1 VVDSGY
7 FRTLGIPLVAGRGFG
22 AADAAGAPH
31 AVLVSRAAARAYW
44 PDASPVGRRVRFPG
58 MDQHAGEWLTVVG
71 VVGDVRDAGLDAP
84 PAPTMYVH
92 MPQRPERLRDASTVV
107 LRASTP
113 PELLVAAVRT
123 RVRALDPNVPVEM
136 APLQSVVAGTV
147 SGRRFSAALIGSFAL
162 LAVGLAALG
171 IYGVLAFAV
180 AQRQRE
186 IGVRMALGAGRA
198 AVRGMVVR
206 DGMRAVLPGVVV
218 GLAGALAGARLLRG
232 MLYGV
237 SAADPLTFAL
247 VALALT
253 AVALLAS
260 WIPARRATRVDP
272 MIAIRAE

>member
-1 VVDSGY
+1 
-7 FRTLGIPLVAGRGFG
+7 
-22 AADAAGAPH
+22 
-31 AVLVSRAAARAYW
+31 
-44 PDASPVGRRVRFPG
+44 

-92 MPQRPERLRDASTVV
+92 LPQRPERLRDASTVV

-113 PELLVAAVRT
+113 PELRVAAVRT